1 MYKVVKIQEVRQFF
15 DYEKEL
21 VKGQYPIVS
30 AEATI
35 SAAIKKLLEA
45 NLVTKTPSSNIVV
58 FSCSLETNEG
68 TGGNTGDNVGSVQ
81 SDEFK
86 SHRHSV
92 FMGSIEKNG
101 GMDPGGYP
109 QIDKSELTEDTASDT
124 LELNGGNETRMKNI
138 YVHCYIKY

>member
-1 MYKVVKIQEVRQFF
+1 M
-15 DYEKEL
+15 
-21 VKGQYPIVS
+21 
-30 AEATI
+30 
-35 SAAIKKLLEA
+35 
-45 NLVTKTPSSNIVV
+45 V